1 MGCSQNAEQSNPP
14 SPNLQQ
20 TPPPTNNSS
29 TMAMPPQSHCLSSV
43 LPILLLAIHLL
54 PFCSSTS
61 SIRVDVFVN
70 LVQVDAHLNLTYH
83 ERLHRVMNRS
93 HQRAMNLHHRGR
105 RGRRHRT
112 APRPLD
118 HNSSSIETPLQAGH
132 GEFLMKLAIGNPPTS
147 FMAIV
152 DTASDLIWTPCSP
165 CTLCPDQPSTVFDPQ
180 GSASYSKLSCSSPS
194 CSALPHVCD
203 PLSNDCQYIYRY
215 GDQSTTSGYLSSE
228 TFTLGSASFEN
239 VGFGCG
245 TMNWGFHEGA
255 GLVGLNRGRLS
266 LISQLGASV
275 GYQFSYCLSG
285 LEGGS
290 SSSSRLAFG
299 PNSSLPSSSVG
310 AIKLPLL
317 INSRNPDFY
326 FVDLEGISVGGRRL
340 PIEASAFQ
348 FKQGGTGGV
357 VVDSGSAL
365 MYLVAEAYR
374 EVKQTF
380 ITAISLPVAAGPT
393 AAGSGLCFQGFV
405 DPSSIPT
412 LTLHFSSG
420 DFCAPRENYFI
431 VDEDS
436 RLSCLAINE
445 TPMGMSIIG
454 AFMQQNVHIHYDL
467 GNNLITFTPA
477 QCDQL

>member
-1 MGCSQNAEQSNPP
+1 
-14 SPNLQQ
+14 
-20 TPPPTNNSS
+20 
-29 TMAMPPQSHCLSSV
+29 MAMPPLSHRLTSV

-61 SIRVDVFVN
+61 SVTVDVFIN

-83 ERLHRVMNRS
+83 ERLHRAMHRS
-93 HQRAMNLHHRGR
+93 HQRAMNLHNRAR
-105 RGRRHRT
+105 RGRHHRA

-118 HNSSSIETPLQAGH
+118 QNSSSIETPLQAGH

-165 CTLCPDQPSTVFDPQ
+165 CTLAPT
-180 GSASYSKLSCSSPS
+180 SPR
-194 CSALPHVCD
+194 
-203 PLSNDCQYIYRY
+203 RY

-374 EVKQTF
+374 EVKQAF

-431 VDEDS
+431 VDKDS

>member
-1 MGCSQNAEQSNPP
+1 M
-14 SPNLQQ
+14 
-20 TPPPTNNSS
+20 
-29 TMAMPPQSHCLSSV
+29 H
-43 LPILLLAIHLL
+43 
-54 PFCSSTS
+54 
-61 SIRVDVFVN
+61 
-70 LVQVDAHLNLTYH
+70 
-83 ERLHRVMNRS
+83 RS
-93 HQRAMNLHHRGR
+93 HQRAMNLHNRAR
-105 RGRRHRT
+105 RGRHHRA

-118 HNSSSIETPLQAGH
+118 QNSSSIETPLQAGH

-165 CTLCPDQPSTVFDPQ
+165 CTLCPDLPSTVFDPQ
-180 GSASYSKLSCSSPS
+180 GSASYSKLPCSSPS
-194 CSALPHVCD
+194 CSGLPHVCD
-203 PLSNDCQYIYRY
+203 PLSDGCQYIYRY

-239 VGFGCG
+239 IGFGCG

-290 SSSSRLAFG
+290 SGSSRLVFG
-299 PNSSLPSSSVG
+299 PSSALTSSSVG

-340 PIEASAFQ
+340 PIEASTFQ
-348 FKQGGTGGV
+348 FKQGALV
-357 VVDSGSAL
+357 VS
-365 MYLVAEAYR
+365 
-374 EVKQTF
+374 EVKQAF
-380 ITAISLPVAAGPT
+380 ITAIGLPVAAGPT

-420 DFCAPRENYFI
+420 DFCAPQENYFI
-431 VDEDS
+431 VEKDS